1 MLHNPTRRHLEFCI
15 ILQTQ
20 SSTRIRARRKEP
32 VVTAYK
38 LNGIFHM
45 RHHCSRQG
53 RAHYVWDAM
62 IMLLEHTAM
71 LHVSVAMSAM

>member
-1 MLHNPTRRHLEFCI
+1 
-15 ILQTQ
+15 
-20 SSTRIRARRKEP
+20 
-32 VVTAYK
+32 